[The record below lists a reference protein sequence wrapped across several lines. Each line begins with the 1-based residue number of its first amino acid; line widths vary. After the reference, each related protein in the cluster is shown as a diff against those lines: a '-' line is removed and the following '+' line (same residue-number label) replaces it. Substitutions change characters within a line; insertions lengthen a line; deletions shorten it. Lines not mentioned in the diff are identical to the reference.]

1 MLYIIDIDSYSFGV
15 SGAGIEIADIES
27 VYPKLYY
34 AKSIDAVGD
43 AEDGLVSIRHK
54 EEDSNLVSLAKPEDI
69 TLDGVVYDTA
79 NNFAIAFNAFIQNAT
94 PATTTTVAPTTTT
107 TEEPTTT
114 TTTEAVTTTTTVA

>member
-15 SGAGIEIADIES
+15 SGTGATLADIES
-27 VYPKLYY
+27 VFPKLYY
-34 AKSIDAVGD
+34 AKSINPVGD
-43 AEDGLVSIRHK
+43 AEDGLISIRHT
-54 EEDSNLVSLAKPEDI
+54 EEDANLVSLSKPEDI

-107 TEEPTTT
+107 TEEP
-114 TTTEAVTTTTTVA
+114 ATTTTTVE